1 MADISSI
8 TLPGGGT
15 YDLKDKNAVPKY
27 GKGKNLLNNSYFV
40 GGGTGRGIFPVNQR
54 GQSSYTGLVYG
65 IDRWYSLTTGGILTI
80 GADYI
85 TLQAATYN
93 FNWRQTLSRKVP
105 IGSAVTIT
113 ILKGDGSFVSGSGT
127 LSSST
132 SFVQVALTSGYIRAY
147 YDYVQITTGANS
159 SNTIKAVWLE
169 LGTEQTFYHNEG
181 TTENPVWVLNE
192 IPDYEYELY
201 RCITSTADPSDI
213 YANKVITTNVSKP
226 NLLHNWYWKK
236 PVNQRGATGG
246 TMSPG
251 VYCIDRWA
259 PIYSGSAGT
268 ISYTSSGIT
277 ITPSSGNWAGLFS
290 LQDDAALNGLTLT
303 ACVLFSDGTVNYGTI
318 TRASGTTQQFTADIT
333 LRLMSTGRFQ
343 LMVNSTKTVEAVK
356 LEFGT
361 EQTLA
366 HQENGAWVLNEIPDY
381 EYELYRCMTSTA
393 DSSDTYANKSLATE
407 QQLAYVETGTTA
419 SRNYS
424 AGQPICWSGL
434 FYTADIN
441 IVSGTTL
448 SASGGSKNL
457 TETTIGNLLYT
468 SIGYASSS
476 ASISSVTGTIV
487 RMGVNYIFNLQIVV
501 GTAIA
506 RFIPLVEF
514 SAPTSVRT
522 TVTNPAVW
530 IVNHQAAGTQYAG
543 YVGYANS
550 KHVISSSTQLPV
562 GTYSVY
568 AVVTMM

>member
-27 GKGKNLLNNSYFV
+27 GKGKNLLDNAYFV
-40 GGGTGRGIFPVNQR
+40 GGGTGRGVFPVNQR

-65 IDRWYSLTTGGILTI
+65 IDRWYSLTTGGTLTI

-93 FNWRQTLSRKVP
+93 FNWRQTLSRKIP

-113 ILKGDGSFVSGSGT
+113 VLKGDGSLVSGSGI

-147 YDYVQITTGANS
+147 YDYVQITTGANN
-159 SNTIKAVWLE
+159 SNTIKAIWME
-169 LGTEQTFYHNEG
+169 LGTEQTLCHNEG
-181 TTENPVWVLNE
+181 TAEAPVWVLNDV
-192 IPDYEYELY
+192 PDYEYELY
-201 RCITSTADPSDI
+201 RCI
-213 YANKVITTNVSKP
+213 
-226 NLLHNWYWKK
+226 
-236 PVNQRGATGG
+236 
-246 TMSPG
+246 
-251 VYCIDRWA
+251 
-259 PIYSGSAGT
+259 
-268 ISYTSSGIT
+268 
-277 ITPSSGNWAGLFS
+277 
-290 LQDDAALNGLTLT
+290 
-303 ACVLFSDGTVNYGTI
+303 
-318 TRASGTTQQFTADIT
+318 
-333 LRLMSTGRFQ
+333 
-343 LMVNSTKTVEAVK
+343 
-356 LEFGT
+356 
-361 EQTLA
+361 
-366 HQENGAWVLNEIPDY
+366 
-381 EYELYRCMTSTA
+381 TSTA

-407 QQLAYVETGTTA
+407 QQLAYVEMGTTA
-419 SRNYS
+419 SRNYI
-424 AGQPICWSGL
+424 AGQYICWNGL
-434 FYTADIN
+434 LYTADTN
-441 IVSGTTL
+441 IVSGATL
-448 SASGGSKNL
+448 SDSGGNKNL
-457 TETTIGNLLYT
+457 TETTIGNSLYT

-487 RMGVNYIFNLQIVV
+487 RVGVNYIFNLQIVV

-530 IVNHQAAGTQYAG
+530 IVNHQAAGTQYTG